1 MRTYIKQK
9 IQVEIKLFTN
19 KLYSS
24 LIKQGGVYLNIN
36 HKSDLD
42 LEKLNDKIEELRN
55 ILNEVCCTIDTDT
68 DYDTRLAKS
77 QYLDELI
84 VQYMKKLMKNRN

>member
-1 MRTYIKQK
+1 MD
-9 IQVEIKLFTN
+9 
-19 KLYSS
+19 
-24 LIKQGGVYLNIN
+24 IN
-36 HKSDLD
+36 HKNDLD
-42 LEKLNDKIEELRN
+42 LEKLNDKVEELRN

-68 DYDTRLAKS
+68 NKDYDTRLATS